1 MDDLG
6 MSDPKI
12 LVIVCHALYEPWKS
26 ILYQGQLKTWAESS
40 QNPISHTHAIPIYR
54 FIRVLDS
61 FLWRLKWNKRFGK
74 FLTVIEIVLKSPFRA
89 RKGNLVQGNLPNTK
103 HLALKL
109 RMPDLDMLMNFKTF
123 AVITGTLQFDYDFL
137 VVTTTSSY
145 LNLVELKKKIIELP
159 CNKVVAGRILNQG
172 NIQFASGSFRIFS
185 RDVVENYLVHRK
197 QFSNWRP
204 EDQAFGYLA
213 HKVGMNLSYINI
225 SSIDIDSLDSLKKMT
240 NTDLLDVVHF
250 RLKSGTLNNRSDIS
264 IMLELHQRLI
274 SDSKR

>member
-1 MDDLG
+1 MDDLE

-26 ILYQGQLKTWAESS
+26 ILYQGQLKTWTEST
-40 QNPISHTHAIPIYR
+40 QNPIWHTHAIPSFR
-54 FIRVLDS
+54 LIRRLDS

-74 FLTVIEIVLKSPFRA
+74 FFTVIEIVLKSPFRA
-89 RKGNLVQGNLPNTK
+89 RKGNLVKGNLPNTK
-103 HLALKL
+103 NLALKL
-109 RMPDLDMLMNFKTF
+109 RMPDLDMLMNFKSF

-137 VVTTTSSY
+137 VATTTSSY

-159 CNKVVAGRILNQG
+159 RSKVVAGRILNQG
-172 NIQFASGSFRIFS
+172 TIQFASGSFRIFS

-213 HKVGMNLSYINI
+213 HKVGMNLNYVSI
-225 SSIDIDSLDSLKKMT
+225 SSLDIDSLDSLKKIE
-240 NTDLLDVVHF
+240 NKDLLDVVHF

-274 SDSKR
+274 SEMER